1 VCLEP
6 LAVFFFSFNILFISF
21 TNGYLISN
29 YPYNPNDGV
38 QQPMQR
44 LIIDGVR
51 NPHSSNDMH
60 MILNYLHIRIRNL
73 NRYRD

>member
-1 VCLEP
+1 MCLEP
-6 LAVFFFSFNILFISF
+6 LAVFFFSFINF
-21 TNGYLISN
+21 TNDYLISN

-51 NPHSSNDMH
+51 NPHSSID
-60 MILNYLHIRIRNL
+60 IYIFNYLHIRIRNL